1 MANLRNDRAQEKG
14 NVVDRLVRIVIL
26 TIVSFIVSI
35 AAVSFAVHHMRLQ
48 FEGEFKSIS
57 DKKISQVCD
66 VAKICIDGDDFT
78 SATVNSPLKYGSI
91 LSLMLADTT
100 SENLSA
106 EGYGLFAY
114 KDGQLSLLVSE
125 GVGDTSEF
133 AVANRD
139 ISTWLNGKYDPTTVT
154 GQNYES
160 IIVPITDSTGMCV
173 GVFEYKCTFDGL
185 YDLGNKLEGR
195 ILTAVIIAVVIG
207 VVIFILQEL
216 LIKLLHRRQGNSGAQ
231 VSESAKAR
239 DKRIISSAIG
249 YCFAIILV
257 VLLVMSRQLSSVYIT
272 TLESERADA
281 MQKCAVT
288 SAAALSYTQVSEN
301 MSYMLPIYS
310 YAENKPYMIS
320 VYTMAGDSFL
330 RLYSSTVEGT
340 SNEQFYLT
348 GVGDQYINCF
358 QLQETAFTSRTEA
371 GKSYVC
377 AIAPIISS
385 ENTVSGILEVMMPKA
400 DFQSTL
406 NGMSLS
412 WIFTI
417 FSIAISMGIAIFE
430 LNLIISTMS
439 QGISGNTPVLV
450 MYGENANRFLS
461 FFAAFGSIMLPICF
475 ADYFKDTLSDMPRYV
490 VHALI
495 AVALLLYIWG
505 FFGFSSI
512 RLELKSKLTSRV
524 ALIFVTGAG
533 YFLALV
539 AGIINIPYV
548 TAVIALPVGFCFG
561 MPLDF
566 LRDYR
571 INAGKLGYKDYS
583 DRIIHN
589 VQSTSYFLGVSVGT
603 VITGICYERY
613 GLLIVS
619 VISGAALILTAVG
632 MIYFMQNNTIVKE
645 APLTVGSWLRVL
657 SDSRAG
663 KFLNSSF
670 LMLGV
675 SLSFMLV
682 FIPNFLGNVGISLA
696 TASFYFLVCAFSACA
711 VCMFIKTHYEHIL
724 TSKIRVL
731 IQSASTVLGLLVFAL
746 LPSAKTLVLTSA
758 FLGISL
764 GIHDFYYIYALYLI
778 CSGRIRTNLRKCAE
792 YAFYLGFGLIVPI
805 AMTAFMVNNVRIV
818 MIIVTVLVALISF
831 VYPASAYSSQLDESD
846 PSLKPEPRRAR
857 RNNPP
862 MGNPYGRPVSA
873 PVNAPVP
880 GNNPA
885 YGAPSP
891 FGEPEPPVQPPMP
904 EPGPQPYAPVQPQ
917 QQPMPAPQQPPMPQ
931 QQYQQAPVPPMP
943 QQQYQ
948 QAPVPPMPQ
957 QQYQQPVQQVPPQQA
972 PMPQQQY
979 QQAPVPPQQQ
989 FQPQQYQQ
997 APVPP
1002 MPQQQYQQY
1011 PQAPVQHPYDQQAY
1025 QPQPGPDMYGQ
1036 SPYPQQPSDPMA
1048 FLNDNDPGNGGF

>member
-1 MANLRNDRAQEKG
+1 MANLKNDSAQEKG

-48 FEGEFKSIS
+48 FEGEFKGIS
-57 DKKISQVCD
+57 DKKVNQVCD
-66 VAKICIDGDDFT
+66 IARTCIDGDDFT
-78 SATVNSPLKYGSI
+78 SNTVNSPLKYGSL

-125 GVGDTSEF
+125 GVANTSEF

-139 ISTWLNGKYDPTTVT
+139 ISTWLNGTNQPSVVK
-154 GQNYES
+154 GSNYES
-160 IIVPITDSTGMCV
+160 VILPITNTTGMVV

-185 YDLGNKLEGR
+185 YELGNKMEGR
-195 ILTAVIIAVVIG
+195 ILTAVIIAVVFG
-207 VVIFILQEL
+207 VVVFILQEL
-216 LIKLLHRRQGNSGAQ
+216 FIKMVRRKQGNAGAQ
-231 VSESAKAR
+231 VTESSRAR

-257 VLLVMSRQLSSVYIT
+257 VLLVMSRQLSSVYVT
-272 TLESERADA
+272 ALKSERADA
-281 MQKCAVT
+281 MQKCAVS
-288 SAAALSYTQVSEN
+288 SAMALSYTQVSEN
-301 MSYMLPIYS
+301 MSYMLPVYS
-310 YAENKPYMIS
+310 YDKDKQYIIS

-330 RLYSSTVEGT
+330 RLYSSTASPT
-340 SNEQFYLT
+340 SNEQYYLT

-358 QLQETAFTSRTEA
+358 QLQETSFTSRTEA
-371 GKSYVC
+371 GKTYVC

-385 ENTVSGILEVMMPKA
+385 ENTVSGILEIMMPKA
-400 DFQSTL
+400 DFDDTR

-412 WIFTI
+412 WVFTI

-439 QGISGNTPVLV
+439 HGISGNTPVLV

-461 FFAAFGSIMLPICF
+461 FFAAFGSIMMPVSF
-475 ADYFKDTLSDMPRYV
+475 ADYFKDSLSDMPVYV
-490 VHALI
+490 VQALI
-495 AVALLLYIWG
+495 AGALLLFVFG

-512 RLELKSKLTSRV
+512 RAELKSKLTSRV
-524 ALIFVTGAG
+524 ALLTITGLG

-548 TAVIALPVGFCFG
+548 TAVLALPVGFCFG

-583 DRIIHN
+583 DKIIHN

-603 VITGICYERY
+603 VITGICYERF
-613 GLLIVS
+613 GLLIVA

-632 MIYFMQNNTIVKE
+632 MIYFMQNNTVVKE
-645 APLTVGSWLRVL
+645 APLTTGSWLRVI

-663 KFLNSSF
+663 RFLNSSF

-675 SLSFMLV
+675 SVAFMLV

-696 TASFYFLVCAFSACA
+696 TSSFFYLVCAFSACV
-711 VCMFIKTHYEHIL
+711 VCNFIKNHYEHIL

-731 IQSASTVLGLLVFAL
+731 IQAASTVLGLLVFAL
-746 LPSAKTLVLTSA
+746 LPSAKTLVITSA
-758 FLGISL
+758 LLGISL

-792 YAFYLGFGLIVPI
+792 YTFYFGIGIIIPI

-818 MIIVTVLVALISF
+818 MLIVTVLVALVAFI
-831 VYPASAYSSQLDESD
+831 YPASAYSSMVDDYD
-846 PSLKPEPRRAR
+846 PTLKPEPRRRPAK
-857 RNNPP
+857 NNPP
-862 MGNPYGRPVSA
+862 MPNPYAQA
-873 PVNAPVP
+873 PVQPA
-880 GNNPA
+880 PA
-885 YGAPSP
+885 YAPQSA
-891 FGEPEPPVQPPMP
+891 FGEPEPQYQAPAP
-904 EPGPQPYAPVQPQ
+904 EPQYQPQQDPYQQPYQQQYAPEQPQYQPQQYAPV
-917 QQPMPAPQQPPMPQ
+917 
-931 QQYQQAPVPPMP
+931 
-943 QQQYQ
+943 
-948 QAPVPPMPQ
+948 Q
-957 QQYQQPVQQVPPQQA
+957 QQYQQPQQYAPVQQPV
-972 PMPQQQY
+972 Y
-979 QQAPVPPQQQ
+979 Q
-989 FQPQQYQQ
+989 QPQQYAPAQQ
-997 APVPP
+997 PAYQQ
-1002 MPQQQYQQY
+1002 PQQY
-1011 PQAPVQHPYDQQAY
+1011 APVQQPVYQQPY
-1025 QPQPGPDMYGQ
+1025 QPQNVPDMYGQ
-1036 SPYPQQPSDPMA
+1036 NPYPQQPADPMA
-1048 FLNDNDPGNGGF
+1048 FLNDDDPGNGGV

>member
-1 MANLRNDRAQEKG
+1 MYNYILSFSDYSEENDFMANLKNDRAQEKG

-57 DKKISQVCD
+57 DKKINQVCD
-66 VAKICIDGDDFT
+66 IARTCIDGDDFT
-78 SATVNSPLKYGSI
+78 SNTVNSPLKYGSL

-106 EGYGLFAY
+106 EGYGLFAHNN
-114 KDGQLSLLVSE
+114 GQLSLLVSE
-125 GVGDTSEF
+125 GVANTSEF

-139 ISTWLNGKYDPTTVT
+139 ISTWLNGTNEPTVVK
-154 GQNYES
+154 GSNYES
-160 IIVPITDSTGMCV
+160 VILPITNSTGMVV

-185 YDLGNKLEGR
+185 YELGNKLEGR
-195 ILTAVIIAVVIG
+195 ILTAVIIAVVFG
-207 VVIFILQEL
+207 VVVFILQEL
-216 LIKLLHRRQGNSGAQ
+216 FIKMIRRKQGNAGAQ
-231 VSESAKAR
+231 VTESVKAR

-257 VLLVMSRQLSSVYIT
+257 VLLVMSRQLSSVYVT
-272 TLESERADA
+272 ALKSERADA
-281 MQKCAVT
+281 MQKCAVS
-288 SAAALSYTQVSEN
+288 SAMALSYTTVSEN
-301 MSYMLPIYS
+301 MSYMLPVYS
-310 YAENKPYMIS
+310 YDKDKQYMIS

-330 RLYSSTVEGT
+330 RLYSSTASPT
-340 SNEQFYLT
+340 SNEQYYLT

-358 QLQETAFTSRTEA
+358 QLQETAFTTRNEA
-371 GKSYVC
+371 GKAYVC

-385 ENTVSGILEVMMPKA
+385 ENTVSGILEIMMPKT
-400 DFQSTL
+400 DFDNTV

-412 WIFTI
+412 WVFTI

-439 QGISGNTPVLV
+439 HGISGNTPVLV

-461 FFAAFGSIMLPICF
+461 FFAAFGSIMMPVSF
-475 ADYFKDTLSDMPRYV
+475 ADYFKDSLSDMPVYV
-490 VHALI
+490 VQALI
-495 AVALLLYIWG
+495 AGALLLFIFG

-512 RLELKSKLTSRV
+512 RLELKSKLTTRV
-524 ALIFVTGAG
+524 ALLTITGLG

-548 TAVIALPVGFCFG
+548 TAVLALPVGFCFG

-603 VITGICYERY
+603 VITGICYERF
-613 GLLIVS
+613 GLLIVA

-632 MIYFMQNNTIVKE
+632 MIYFMQNNTVVKE
-645 APLTVGSWLRVL
+645 APLTMGSWLRVI

-663 KFLNSSF
+663 RFLNSSF

-675 SLSFMLV
+675 SLAFMLV

-696 TASFYFLVCAFSACA
+696 TSSFFYLVCAFSACA
-711 VCMFIKTHYEHIL
+711 VCTFIKTHYEHIL

-731 IQSASTVLGLLVFAL
+731 IQAASTVLGLLVFAL
-746 LPSAKTLVLTSA
+746 LPSAKTLVITSVL
-758 FLGISL
+758 LGISL

-792 YAFYLGFGLIVPI
+792 YTFYFGIGIIIPI

-818 MIIVTVLVALISF
+818 MLIVTVLVALIAF
-831 VYPASAYSSQLDESD
+831 IYPASAYSSMVDDYD
-846 PSLKPEPRRAR
+846 PSLKPEPRRR
-857 RNNPP
+857 PERNNPP
-862 MGNPYGRPVSA
+862 AANPYAQA
-873 PVNAPVP
+873 PVQPAPSYAPQSAFGEADQQYQAPVP
-880 GNNPA
+880 A
-885 YGAPSP
+885 
-891 FGEPEPPVQPPMP
+891 
-904 EPGPQPYAPVQPQ
+904 PQPQYVPSQQPYQQQYVPEQPQYQPQQAPYGQQYYQQPAQPQQYGQQPYQPQAPVQPQ
-917 QQPMPAPQQPPMPQ
+917 QYAPE
-931 QQYQQAPVPPMP
+931 
-943 QQQYQ
+943 
-948 QAPVPPMPQ
+948 
-957 QQYQQPVQQVPPQQA
+957 
-972 PMPQQQY
+972 
-979 QQAPVPPQQQ
+979 
-989 FQPQQYQQ
+989 
-997 APVPP
+997 
-1002 MPQQQYQQY
+1002 
-1011 PQAPVQHPYDQQAY
+1011 
-1025 QPQPGPDMYGQ
+1025 MYGQ
-1036 SPYPQQPSDPMA
+1036 NPYPEQPADPMA
-1048 FLNDNDPGNGGF
+1048 FLNDDDPGNGGV

>member
-1 MANLRNDRAQEKG
+1 MYNNILSFSDYSEENDFMANLKNDRAQEKG

-57 DKKISQVCD
+57 DKKVNQVCD
-66 VAKICIDGDDFT
+66 IARTCIDGDDFT
-78 SATVNSPLKYGSI
+78 SNTVNSPLKYGSL

-106 EGYGLFAY
+106 EGYGLFAHNN
-114 KDGQLSLLVSE
+114 GQLSLLVSE
-125 GVGDTSEF
+125 GVANTSEF

-139 ISTWLNGKYDPTTVT
+139 ISTWLNGTNEPTVVK
-154 GQNYES
+154 GSNYES
-160 IIVPITDSTGMCV
+160 VILPITNSTGMVV

-185 YDLGNKLEGR
+185 YELGNKLEGR
-195 ILTAVIIAVVIG
+195 ILTAVIIAVVFG
-207 VVIFILQEL
+207 VVVFILQEL
-216 LIKLLHRRQGNSGAQ
+216 FIKMIRRKQGNAGAQ
-231 VSESAKAR
+231 VTESAKAR

-257 VLLVMSRQLSSVYIT
+257 VLLVMSRQLSSVYVT
-272 TLESERADA
+272 ALKSERADA
-281 MQKCAVT
+281 MQKCAVS
-288 SAAALSYTQVSEN
+288 SAMALSYTTVSEN
-301 MSYMLPIYS
+301 MSYMLPVYS
-310 YAENKPYMIS
+310 YDKDKQYMIS

-330 RLYSSTVEGT
+330 RLYSSTASPT
-340 SNEQFYLT
+340 SNEQYYLT

-358 QLQETAFTSRTEA
+358 QLQETAFTTRNEA

-385 ENTVSGILEVMMPKA
+385 ENTVSGILEIMMPKT
-400 DFQSTL
+400 DFDNTV

-439 QGISGNTPVLV
+439 HGISGNTPVLV

-461 FFAAFGSIMLPICF
+461 FFAAFGSIMMPVSF
-475 ADYFKDTLSDMPRYV
+475 ADYFKDSLSDMPVYV
-490 VHALI
+490 VQALI
-495 AVALLLYIWG
+495 AGALLLFIFG

-512 RLELKSKLTSRV
+512 RLELKSKLTTKV
-524 ALIFVTGAG
+524 ALLTITGLG

-548 TAVIALPVGFCFG
+548 TAVLALPVGFCFG

-603 VITGICYERY
+603 VITGICYERF
-613 GLLIVS
+613 GLLIVA

-632 MIYFMQNNTIVKE
+632 MIYFMQNNTVVKE
-645 APLTVGSWLRVL
+645 APLTMGSWLRVI

-663 KFLNSSF
+663 RFLNSSF

-675 SLSFMLV
+675 SLAFMLV

-696 TASFYFLVCAFSACA
+696 TSSFFYLVCAFSACA
-711 VCMFIKTHYEHIL
+711 VCTFVKTHYEHIL

-731 IQSASTVLGLLVFAL
+731 IQAASTVLGLLVFAL
-746 LPSAKTLVLTSA
+746 LPSAKTLVITSVL
-758 FLGISL
+758 LGISL

-792 YAFYLGFGLIVPI
+792 YTFYFGIGIIIPI

-818 MIIVTVLVALISF
+818 MLIVTVLVALVAFI
-831 VYPASAYSSQLDESD
+831 YPASAYSSSVDDYD
-846 PSLKPEPRRAR
+846 PSLKPEPRRR
-857 RNNPP
+857 PERNDPS
-862 MGNPYGRPVSA
+862 MSNPYAQA
-873 PVNAPVP
+873 PVQ
-880 GNNPA
+880 
-885 YGAPSP
+885 YAPSYAP
-891 FGEPEPPVQPPMP
+891 QSAFGEAEQQYQAPAPA
-904 EPGPQPYAPVQPQ
+904 PQPQYVPSQQPYQQQYVPEQPQYQPEQYAPVQPQ
-917 QQPMPAPQQPPMPQ
+917 YQPQQEPYG
-931 QQYQQAPVPPMP
+931 QQY
-943 QQQYQ
+943 
-948 QAPVPPMPQ
+948 
-957 QQYQQPVQQVPPQQA
+957 YQQPAEPQPYAQ
-972 PMPQQQY
+972 PY
-979 QQAPVPPQQQ
+979 Q
-989 FQPQQYQQ
+989 
-997 APVPP
+997 
-1002 MPQQQYQQY
+1002 
-1011 PQAPVQHPYDQQAY
+1011 PQAPVQP
-1025 QPQPGPDMYGQ
+1025 PQYAPDMYGQ
-1036 SPYPQQPSDPMA
+1036 NPYPQQPADPMA
-1048 FLNDNDPGNGGF
+1048 FLNDDDPGNGGV

>member
-14 NVVDRLVRIVIL
+14 SVVDRLVRIVIL

-48 FEGEFKSIS
+48 FEGEFKGIS
-57 DKKISQVCD
+57 DKKVHQVCD
-66 VAKICIDGDDFT
+66 IAEICIDGDDFT
-78 SATVNSPLKYGSI
+78 SATVNSPLKYGSL
-91 LSLMLADTT
+91 LSLMMADTT

-114 KDGQLSLLVSE
+114 NNAQLSLLVSE

-139 ISTWLNGKYDPTTVT
+139 ISTWLGSDEPTVVK
-154 GQNYES
+154 GQNFES
-160 IIVPITDSTGMCV
+160 IILPIKDSTGMCV

-185 YDLGNKLEGR
+185 YELGNKLEGR
-195 ILTAVIIAVVIG
+195 ILTAVIIAVVVG

-216 LIKLLHRRQGNSGAQ
+216 IIKILRRRQGNAGAQ
-231 VSESAKAR
+231 VAESAKAR
-239 DKRIISSAIG
+239 DKRLISSTIG

-281 MQKCAVT
+281 MMKCAVSS
-288 SAAALSYTQVSEN
+288 SAALTYTRVSEN

-310 YAENKPYMIS
+310 YAENKPYTVS

-330 RLYSSTVEGT
+330 RLYSSAADVNST
-340 SNEQFYLT
+340 EQYYLT

-358 QLQETAFTSRTEA
+358 QLQETAFTQRTEA

-377 AIAPIISS
+377 AISPIISS
-385 ENTVSGILEVMMPKA
+385 ENTVSGILEIMMPK
-400 DFQSTL
+400 DEFQGTL

-417 FSIAISMGIAIFE
+417 VSIAISMGIAIFE

-439 QGISGNTPVLV
+439 HGISGNTPVLV

-461 FFAAFGSIMLPICF
+461 FFAAFGSVMLPISF
-475 ADYFKDTLSDMPRYV
+475 ADYFKDSLTDMPVYV

-495 AVALLLYIWG
+495 AVSLLLFIWG

-512 RLELKSKLTSRV
+512 RYELKSKLTSRV

-548 TAVIALPVGFCFG
+548 TAAIALPVGFCFG
-561 MPLDF
+561 MPIDF

-603 VITGICYERY
+603 VITGICYERF
-613 GLLIVS
+613 GLLIVA

-632 MIYFMQNNTIVKE
+632 MIYFMQNNSVVRE
-645 APLTVGSWLRVL
+645 APLTVGSWLHVL
-657 SDSRAG
+657 SDSMAG
-663 KFLNSSF
+663 RFLNSSF

-675 SLSFMLV
+675 SLSFMLI

-696 TASFYFLVCAFSACA
+696 TSSFFYLVCAFSACV
-711 VCMFIKTHYEHIL
+711 VCGFVKNHYEHIL
-724 TSKIRVL
+724 TSKVRVL
-731 IQSASTVLGLLVFAL
+731 IQSASTVLGLLVFAM
-746 LPSAKTLVLTSA
+746 LPSAKTLVVTSVL
-758 FLGISL
+758 LGISL

-792 YAFYLGFGLIVPI
+792 YAFYLGIGLMVPI
-805 AMTAFMVNNVRIV
+805 SMTAFMVDNVRIV

-831 VYPASAYSSQLDESD
+831 IYPASAYSSTVDESD
-846 PSLKPEPRRAR
+846 PSLKPEPRRR
-857 RNNPP
+857 PERNNAP
-862 MGNPYGRPVSA
+862 MGNPYGQPMPQPQPA
-873 PVNAPVP
+873 PVY
-880 GNNPA
+880 NNPA
-885 YGAPSP
+885 P
-891 FGEPEPPVQPPMP
+891 FGEA
-904 EPGPQPYAPVQPQ
+904 PQPDMQYRQMPQTQQYAPEQPQ
-917 QQPMPAPQQPPMPQ
+917 YQQP
-931 QQYQQAPVPPMP
+931 YQQAPQQMPYDQQYYQQNTAP
-943 QQQYQ
+943 QQYVPEQPQYQQPYQ
-948 QAPVPPMPQ
+948 QAPQ
-957 QQYQQPVQQVPPQQA
+957 Q
-972 PMPQQQY
+972 M
-979 QQAPVPPQQQ
+979 
-989 FQPQQYQQ
+989 
-997 APVPP
+997 
-1002 MPQQQYQQY
+1002 
-1011 PQAPVQHPYDQQAY
+1011 PYDQQTY
-1025 QPQPGPDMYGQ
+1025 QSQNGQDMYGQ
-1036 SPYPQQPSDPMA
+1036 SPYPQQPADPMA
-1048 FLNDNDPGNGGF
+1048 FLNDNDPGNGGV

>member
-1 MANLRNDRAQEKG
+1 MANLRNDHVQEKG

-26 TIVSFIVSI
+26 TIVSFMVSI

-57 DKKISQVCD
+57 DKKVKQVCEI
-66 VAKICIDGDDFT
+66 AKICIDGDDFS
-78 SATVNSPLKYGSI
+78 SATVNSPLKYGSL
-91 LSLMLADTT
+91 LSLMMADTS

-114 KDGQLSLLVSE
+114 SDGQLSLLVSE

-139 ISTWLNGKYDPTTVT
+139 ISTWLDGKYEPTTVV

-160 IIVPITDSTGMCV
+160 IIVPITDSTGMCK

-185 YDLGNKLEGR
+185 YELGDKLEGR
-195 ILTAVIIAVVIG
+195 IMTAVIIAVVVG
-207 VVIFILQEL
+207 VVIFILQEM
-216 LIKLLHRRQGNSGAQ
+216 LIKFLRHRQGNSGAQ
-231 VSESAKAR
+231 VAESARAR
-239 DKRIISSAIG
+239 EKRIISSAIG

-257 VLLVMSRQLSSVYIT
+257 VLFVMSKQLSSVYIT

-281 MQKCAVT
+281 MEKCAVS
-288 SAAALSYTQVSEN
+288 SATALSYTQVSEN

-310 YAENKPYMIS
+310 YAEDKPYTVS

-330 RLYSSTVEGT
+330 RLYSSATTPT
-340 SNEQFYLT
+340 SNEQYYLT

-358 QLQETAFTSRTEA
+358 QLQEVAFTSRTEA

-385 ENTVSGILEVMMPKA
+385 ENTVSGILEIMMPKA
-400 DFQSTL
+400 DFTDTV

-412 WIFTI
+412 WMFTI
-417 FSIAISMGIAIFE
+417 ISIAISMGIAIFE

-439 QGISGNTPVLV
+439 HGISGNAPVLV

-461 FFAAFGSIMLPICF
+461 FFAAFGSIMIPICF
-475 ADYFKDTLSDMPRYV
+475 ADYFKDSLKDMPSIA
-490 VHALI
+490 VHAII
-495 AVALLLYIWG
+495 AGTLLLFILG
-505 FFGFSSI
+505 FFGFSSV
-512 RLELKSKLTSRV
+512 RHELKSKLTSRV

-603 VITGICYERY
+603 VITGICYERF
-613 GLLIVS
+613 GLLIVA
-619 VISGAALILTAVG
+619 VISGATLILTSVG
-632 MIYFMQNNTIVKE
+632 MIYFMQNNTVVKE

-675 SLSFMLV
+675 SLAFMLV

-696 TASFYFLVCAFSACA
+696 TSSFFYLVCAFSAGA
-711 VCMFIKTHYEHIL
+711 VCNFIKTHYEHIL

-731 IQSASTVLGLLVFAL
+731 IQSASTVLGLLIFAL
-746 LPSAKTLVLTSA
+746 LPSAKTLVITSA
-758 FLGISL
+758 LLGISL

-778 CSGRIRTNLRKCAE
+778 CSGRIRINLRKCAE
-792 YAFYLGFGLIVPI
+792 YAFYLGIGLVIPVT
-805 AMTAFMVNNVRIV
+805 MTAFMVNNVRIV
-818 MIIVTVLVALISF
+818 MLIVTLLVALVSF
-831 VYPASAYSSQLDESD
+831 VYPASAYSSAIGERD
-846 PSLKPEPRRAR
+846 PSLKPEPRRR
-857 RNNPP
+857 PERNNPQQY
-862 MGNPYGRPVSA
+862 NPYANPNMNQA
-873 PVNAPVP
+873 PAPGYDP
-880 GNNPA
+880 RT
-885 YGAPSP
+885 P
-891 FGEPEPPVQPPMP
+891 FGEP
-904 EPGPQPYAPVQPQ
+904 
-917 QQPMPAPQQPPMPQ
+917 
-931 QQYQQAPVPPMP
+931 
-943 QQQYQ
+943 
-948 QAPVPPMPQ
+948 
-957 QQYQQPVQQVPPQQA
+957 QQPVQQATEPVSQYQYQPEPQQA

-979 QQAPVPPQQQ
+979 A
-989 FQPQQYQQ
+989 QPQQ
-997 APVPP
+997 AP
-1002 MPQQQYQQY
+1002 MPQQQYTQPQQAPMPQQYGMPQQAPLPQQSYVQEGPVQAPQQYAPVQGQQQDPYGQQYY
-1011 PQAPVQHPYDQQAY
+1011 PQAPVQPQQYGQQAY
-1025 QPQPGPDMYGQ
+1025 QPQNAPDIYGQ
-1036 SPYPQQPSDPMA
+1036 NPYPQQPSDPMA
-1048 FLNDNDPGNGGF
+1048 FLNDDNPDNGGI

>member
-14 NVVDRLVRIVIL
+14 SVVDRLVRIVIL

-48 FEGEFKSIS
+48 FEGEFKGIS
-57 DKKISQVCD
+57 DKKVHQVCD
-66 VAKICIDGDDFT
+66 IAEICIDGDDFT
-78 SATVNSPLKYGSI
+78 SATVNSPLKYGSL
-91 LSLMLADTT
+91 LSLMMADTT

-114 KDGQLSLLVSE
+114 NNAQLSLLVSE

-139 ISTWLNGKYDPTTVT
+139 ISTWLGSDEPTVVK
-154 GQNYES
+154 GQNFES
-160 IIVPITDSTGMCV
+160 IILPIKDSTGMCV

-185 YDLGNKLEGR
+185 YELGNKLEGR

-216 LIKLLHRRQGNSGAQ
+216 IIKILRRRQGNAGAQ
-231 VSESAKAR
+231 VAESAKAR
-239 DKRIISSAIG
+239 DKRLISSTIG

-281 MQKCAVT
+281 MMKCAVSS
-288 SAAALSYTQVSEN
+288 SAALTYTRVSEN

-310 YAENKPYMIS
+310 YAENKPYTVS

-330 RLYSSTVEGT
+330 RLYSSAADVNST
-340 SNEQFYLT
+340 EQYYLT

-358 QLQETAFTSRTEA
+358 QLQETAFTQRTEA
-371 GKSYVC
+371 GKAYVC
-377 AIAPIISS
+377 AISPIISS
-385 ENTVSGILEVMMPKA
+385 ENTVSGILEIMMPK
-400 DFQSTL
+400 DEFQGTL

-417 FSIAISMGIAIFE
+417 VSIAISMGIAIFE

-439 QGISGNTPVLV
+439 HGISGNTPVLV

-461 FFAAFGSIMLPICF
+461 FFAAFGSVMLPISF
-475 ADYFKDTLSDMPRYV
+475 ADYFKDSLTDMPVYV

-495 AVALLLYIWG
+495 AVSLLLFIWG

-512 RLELKSKLTSRV
+512 RYELKSKLTSRV

-548 TAVIALPVGFCFG
+548 TAAIALPVGFCFG
-561 MPLDF
+561 MPIDF

-603 VITGICYERY
+603 VITGICYERF
-613 GLLIVS
+613 GLLIVA

-632 MIYFMQNNTIVKE
+632 MIYFMQNNSVVRE
-645 APLTVGSWLRVL
+645 APLTVGSWLHVL
-657 SDSRAG
+657 SDSMAG
-663 KFLNSSF
+663 RFLNSSF

-675 SLSFMLV
+675 SLSFMLI

-696 TASFYFLVCAFSACA
+696 TSSFFYLVCAFSACV
-711 VCMFIKTHYEHIL
+711 VCGFVKNHYEHIL
-724 TSKIRVL
+724 TSKVRVL
-731 IQSASTVLGLLVFAL
+731 IQSASTVLGLLVFAMM
-746 LPSAKTLVLTSA
+746 PSAKTLVVTSV
-758 FLGISL
+758 LIGISL

-792 YAFYLGFGLIVPI
+792 YAFYLGIGLMVPI
-805 AMTAFMVNNVRIV
+805 SMTAFMVDNVRIV

-831 VYPASAYSSQLDESD
+831 VYPASAYSSTVDESD
-846 PSLKPEPRRAR
+846 PSLKPEPRRR
-857 RNNPP
+857 PERNNAP
-862 MGNPYGRPVSA
+862 MGNPYGQPMPQPQPQPA
-873 PVNAPVP
+873 PVY
-880 GNNPA
+880 NNPA
-885 YGAPSP
+885 P
-891 FGEPEPPVQPPMP
+891 FGEA
-904 EPGPQPYAPVQPQ
+904 PQPDMQYQQMPQAQQYAPEQPQ
-917 QQPMPAPQQPPMPQ
+917 YQQP
-931 QQYQQAPVPPMP
+931 YQQAPQQMPYDQQYYQQNAAP
-943 QQQYQ
+943 QQYAPEQPQYQQPYQ
-948 QAPVPPMPQ
+948 QAPRQMPYDQQYYQQNTAPQ
-957 QQYQQPVQQVPPQQA
+957 QYVPEQPQYQQP
-972 PMPQQQY
+972 Y
-979 QQAPVPPQQQ
+979 QQAPQQ
-989 FQPQQYQQ
+989 
-997 APVPP
+997 
-1002 MPQQQYQQY
+1002 M
-1011 PQAPVQHPYDQQAY
+1011 PYDQQTY
-1025 QPQPGPDMYGQ
+1025 QSQNGQDMYGQ
-1036 SPYPQQPSDPMA
+1036 SPYPQQPADPMA
-1048 FLNDNDPGNGGF
+1048 FLNDNDPGNGGV

>member
-1 MANLRNDRAQEKG
+1 MANLKNDRNQEKG

-48 FEGEFKSIS
+48 FEGEFKGIS
-57 DKKISQVCD
+57 DRKVRQVCD
-66 VAKICIDGDDFT
+66 VVKICIDGDDFT
-78 SATVNSPLKYGSI
+78 SNTVNSPLKYGSL

-100 SENLSA
+100 NENLSA
-106 EGYGLFAY
+106 EGYGLFAHSN
-114 KDGQLSLLVSE
+114 GSLSLLVSE
-125 GVGDTSEF
+125 GVANTSEF

-139 ISTWLNGKYDPTTVT
+139 ISTWLNGTNEPTIVK

-160 IIVPITDSTGMCV
+160 VILPITNSTGMCV

-185 YDLGNKLEGR
+185 YDLGNQLEGR
-195 ILTAVIIAVVIG
+195 ILTAVIIAVVFG
-207 VVIFILQEL
+207 VVTFILQEI
-216 LIKLLHRRQGNSGAQ
+216 LIKLLRRKQGNSGAQ
-231 VSESAKAR
+231 VSESVRAR
-239 DKRIISSAIG
+239 DKRIISTAIG

-257 VLLVMSRQLSSVYIT
+257 VLFVMSRQLSSVYVT
-272 TLESERADA
+272 ALESERADA
-281 MQKCAVT
+281 MQKCALT

-310 YAENKPYMIS
+310 YAEDKPYMVS

-330 RLYSSTVEGT
+330 RLYSSTAPST
-340 SNEQFYLT
+340 SNEQYYLT
-348 GVGDQYINCF
+348 GVGDQYISCF

-371 GKSYVC
+371 GTQYVC

-385 ENTVSGILEVMMPKA
+385 ENTVSGILEITMPRS
-400 DFQSTL
+400 DFAGTV

-417 FSIAISMGIAIFE
+417 ISIAISMGIAIFE

-461 FFAAFGSIMLPICF
+461 FFAAFGSVMLPVSF
-475 ADYFKDTLSDMPRYV
+475 ADYFKDSLSDLPMIAV
-490 VHALI
+490 QGLI
-495 AVALLLYIWG
+495 AGALLLFIVG

-512 RLELKSKLTSRV
+512 RRELKSKLTSRV
-524 ALIFVTGAG
+524 ALIFVTGFG

-603 VITGICYERY
+603 VITGICYERF
-613 GLLIVS
+613 GLLIVA

-632 MIYFMQNNTIVKE
+632 MIYFMQNNSIVKE
-645 APLTVGSWLRVL
+645 APLTVGSWLHVL
-657 SDSRAG
+657 SDSMAG

-682 FIPNFLGNVGISLA
+682 FVPNFLGNVGISLA
-696 TASFYFLVCAFSACA
+696 TSSFYFLVCAFSACA
-711 VCMFIKTHYEHIL
+711 VCSFVKTRYEHIL

-731 IQSASTVLGLLVFAL
+731 IQAASTVLGFLVFAL
-746 LPSAKTLVLTSA
+746 LPSAKTLVVTSA
-758 FLGISL
+758 LLGISL

-792 YAFYLGFGLIVPI
+792 FAFYLGIGVVVPI
-805 AMTAFMVNNVRIV
+805 SMTAFMVDNVRIV
-818 MIIVTVLVALISF
+818 MLIMTVLVALISF
-831 VYPASAYSSQLDESD
+831 IYPASAYSSTIDESD
-846 PSLKPEPRRAR
+846 PSLKPEPRIRQP

-862 MGNPYGRPVSA
+862 ASPYGQPAPAPA
-873 PVNAPVP
+873 PVQGTGYNTQA
-880 GNNPA
+880 
-885 YGAPSP
+885 P
-891 FGEPEPPVQPPMP
+891 FGGAAQPVQQPVQQPQYQPAPQAPGLPQQYAQPEPQYQQPPVQAPA
-904 EPGPQPYAPVQPQ
+904 PQPYEQPQ
-917 QQPMPAPQQPPMPQ
+917 YQPAPQAPYQPEPQ
-931 QQYQQAPVPPMP
+931 APYDNQYYQQPYQQAPVQQQPYQQPPVP
-943 QQQYQ
+943 QQYAQPQPQYQ
-948 QAPVPPMPQ
+948 QSV
-957 QQYQQPVQQVPPQQA
+957 
-972 PMPQQQY
+972 
-979 QQAPVPPQQQ
+979 
-989 FQPQQYQQ
+989 
-997 APVPP
+997 
-1002 MPQQQYQQY
+1002 
-1011 PQAPVQHPYDQQAY
+1011 
-1025 QPQPGPDMYGQ
+1025 PGPDMYGQ
-1036 SPYPQQPSDPMA
+1036 EPYPYPQQPADPMA
-1048 FLNDNDPGNGGF
+1048 FLNDNDPENGGV

>member
-1 MANLRNDRAQEKG
+1 MANLRNDRAQERG
-14 NVVDRLVRIVIL
+14 SVVDRLVRIVIL

-48 FEGEFKSIS
+48 FEGEFKGIS
-57 DKKISQVCD
+57 DKKIHQVCD
-66 VAKICIDGDDFT
+66 IAKICIDGDDFT
-78 SATVNSPLKYGSI
+78 SATVNSPLKYGSL
-91 LSLMLADTT
+91 LSLMMADTT

-114 KDGQLSLLVSE
+114 SNAQLSLLVSE

-139 ISTWLNGKYDPTTVT
+139 ISTWLGSDDPTVVK
-154 GQNYES
+154 GQNFES
-160 IIVPITDSTGMCV
+160 IIMPIKDSTGMCV

-185 YDLGNKLEGR
+185 YELGNKLEGR
-195 ILTAVIIAVVIG
+195 ILTAVIIAVVVG
-207 VVIFILQEL
+207 VIIFIFQEL
-216 LIKLLHRRQGNSGAQ
+216 LIKIFRRRQGNAGAQ
-231 VSESAKAR
+231 VSESSRAR
-239 DKRIISSAIG
+239 DKRLISSTIG

-281 MQKCAVT
+281 MQKCAV
-288 SAAALSYTQVSEN
+288 SSSAALSYTRVSEN
-301 MSYMLPIYS
+301 MSYFLPIYS
-310 YAENKPYMIS
+310 YADNKPYTVS

-330 RLYSSTVEGT
+330 RLYSSAAEGT
-340 SNEQFYLT
+340 SNEQYYLT

-358 QLQETAFTSRTEA
+358 QLQETAFTQRTEA
-371 GKSYVC
+371 GKQYVC
-377 AIAPIISS
+377 AISPIISS
-385 ENTVSGILEVMMPKA
+385 ENTVSGILEIMMPKA
-400 DFQSTL
+400 EFQSSL

-439 QGISGNTPVLV
+439 YGISGNTPVLV

-461 FFAAFGSIMLPICF
+461 FFAAFGSVMLPISF

-495 AVALLLYIWG
+495 AVSLLLFVWG

-512 RLELKSKLTSRV
+512 RYELKSKLTSRV

-533 YFLALV
+533 YFLSLV
-539 AGIINIPYV
+539 AGIVNIPYV

-603 VITGICYERY
+603 VITGICYERF
-613 GLLIVS
+613 GLLIVA

-632 MIYFMQNNTIVKE
+632 MIYFMQNNSVVRE
-645 APLTVGSWLRVL
+645 APLTVGSWLHVL

-663 KFLNSSF
+663 RFLNSSF

-675 SLSFMLV
+675 ALSFMLI

-696 TASFYFLVCAFSACA
+696 TSSFFYLVCAFSACV
-711 VCMFIKTHYEHIL
+711 VCGFVKNHYEHIL
-724 TSKIRVL
+724 TSKVRVL
-731 IQSASTVLGLLVFAL
+731 IQGASTVLGLLVFAL
-746 LPSAKTLVLTSA
+746 LPSAKTLVVTSA
-758 FLGISL
+758 LLGISL

-778 CSGRIRTNLRKCAE
+778 CNGRIRTNLRKCAE
-792 YAFYLGFGLIVPI
+792 YAFYLGVGVMVPI
-805 AMTAFMVNNVRIV
+805 GMTAFMVDNVRIV
-818 MIIVTVLVALISF
+818 MIIMTILVALISF
-831 VYPASAYSSQLDESD
+831 VYPASAYSSMVDESD
-846 PSLKPEPRRAR
+846 PALKPEPRRR
-857 RNNPP
+857 PERNNVP
-862 MGNPYGRPVSA
+862 MGNPYAQPVMQPQPQPQPQPA
-873 PVNAPVP
+873 MAY
-880 GNNPA
+880 NNPA
-885 YGAPSP
+885 P
-891 FGEPEPPVQPPMP
+891 FGEAPQNEPVQQYEQMP
-904 EPGPQPYAPVQPQ
+904 QGQPVQQYAPEQPGYQQQYQQPYQPQPQYQ
-917 QQPMPAPQQPPMPQ
+917 PAPQQYAPEQ
-931 QQYQQAPVPPMP
+931 QQYQQAPQQMPYDQQYYQQGNAAP
-943 QQQYQ
+943 QQY
-948 QAPVPPMPQ
+948 VPEQPGYQ
-957 QQYQQPVQQVPPQQA
+957 QQYQQP
-972 PMPQQQY
+972 
-979 QQAPVPPQQQ
+979 
-989 FQPQQYQQ
+989 
-997 APVPP
+997 
-1002 MPQQQYQQY
+1002 
-1011 PQAPVQHPYDQQAY
+1011 Y
-1025 QPQPGPDMYGQ
+1025 QPQPQYQPAPQQYGQQPYQPQQGQDMYGQ
-1036 SPYPQQPSDPMA
+1036 SPYPQKPADPMA
-1048 FLNDNDPGNGGF
+1048 FLNDDDPGNGGV

>member
-1 MANLRNDRAQEKG
+1 MANLKNDSAQEKG

-57 DKKISQVCD
+57 DKKVNQVCD
-66 VAKICIDGDDFT
+66 IARTCIDGDDF
-78 SATVNSPLKYGSI
+78 SSNTVNSPLKYGSL

-100 SENLSA
+100 VENLSA

-125 GVGDTSEF
+125 GVANTSEF

-139 ISTWLNGKYDPTTVT
+139 ISTWLNGTNAPSVVK
-154 GQNYES
+154 GSNYES
-160 IIVPITDSTGMCV
+160 IILPITNGTGMVV

-185 YDLGNKLEGR
+185 YELGNKLEGR
-195 ILTAVIIAVVIG
+195 ILTAVIIAVIFG
-207 VVIFILQEL
+207 VVVFILQEL
-216 LIKLLHRRQGNSGAQ
+216 FIKMIRSKQGNAGAQ
-231 VSESAKAR
+231 VAESARAR

-257 VLLVMSRQLSSVYIT
+257 VLLVMSRQLSSVYVT
-272 TLESERADA
+272 ALKSERADA
-281 MQKCAVT
+281 MQKCAVS
-288 SAAALSYTQVSEN
+288 SAMALSYTQVSEN
-301 MSYMLPIYS
+301 MNYMLPVYS
-310 YAENKPYMIS
+310 YDKDKQYMIS

-330 RLYSSTVEGT
+330 RLYSSTASPT
-340 SNEQFYLT
+340 SNEQYYLT

-358 QLQETAFTSRTEA
+358 QLQETAFTSRNEG
-371 GKSYVC
+371 GKTYVC

-385 ENTVSGILEVMMPKA
+385 ENTVSGILEIMMPKA
-400 DFQSTL
+400 DFDNTV

-412 WIFTI
+412 WVFTI

-439 QGISGNTPVLV
+439 HGISGNTPVLV

-461 FFAAFGSIMLPICF
+461 FFAAFGSIMMPISF
-475 ADYFKDTLSDMPRYV
+475 ADYFKDSLSNMPVYV
-490 VHALI
+490 IQALI
-495 AVALLLYIWG
+495 AGALLLFLFG

-512 RLELKSKLTSRV
+512 RAELKSKLTSRV
-524 ALIFVTGAG
+524 ALLTITGLG

-548 TAVIALPVGFCFG
+548 TAVLALPVGFCFG

-583 DRIIHN
+583 DKIIHN

-603 VITGICYERY
+603 VITGICYERF
-613 GLLIVS
+613 GLLIVA

-632 MIYFMQNNTIVKE
+632 MIYFMQNNNVVKE
-645 APLTVGSWLRVL
+645 APLTTGSWLRVI

-663 KFLNSSF
+663 RFLNSSF

-675 SLSFMLV
+675 SVAFMLV

-696 TASFYFLVCAFSACA
+696 TSSFFYLVCAFSACA
-711 VCMFIKTHYEHIL
+711 VCTFIKTHYEHIL

-731 IQSASTVLGLLVFAL
+731 IQAASTVLGLLVFAL
-746 LPSAKTLVLTSA
+746 LPSAKTLVVTSA
-758 FLGISL
+758 LLGISL

-792 YAFYLGFGLIVPI
+792 YTFYFGIGIIIPI

-818 MIIVTVLVALISF
+818 MLIVTVLVALIAF
-831 VYPASAYSSQLDESD
+831 IYPASAYSSMVDDYD
-846 PSLKPEPRRAR
+846 PSLKPEPRRR
-857 RNNPP
+857 PGRNNPP
-862 MGNPYGRPVSA
+862 MANPYA
-873 PVNAPVP
+873 QA
-880 GNNPA
+880 
-885 YGAPSP
+885 
-891 FGEPEPPVQPPMP
+891 PVQPEPAYAPQSAFGDAVQPYQAPVQDQQYEPQQEQYQQPYQQPYAP
-904 EPGPQPYAPVQPQ
+904 EQPQYQPQQYAPVQPQ
-917 QQPMPAPQQPPMPQ
+917 YQSQLQQEPYQQEPQVPYG
-931 QQYQQAPVPPMP
+931 QQY
-943 QQQYQ
+943 
-948 QAPVPPMPQ
+948 
-957 QQYQQPVQQVPPQQA
+957 YQQPVQ
-972 PMPQQQY
+972 
-979 QQAPVPPQQQ
+979 
-989 FQPQQYQQ
+989 PQQYGQQ
-997 APVPP
+997 
-1002 MPQQQYQQY
+1002 M
-1011 PQAPVQHPYDQQAY
+1011 Y
-1025 QPQPGPDMYGQ
+1025 QPQGGSDMYGQ
-1036 SPYPQQPSDPMA
+1036 TPYPQQPADPMA
-1048 FLNDNDPGNGGF
+1048 FLNDDDPGNGGV

>member
-1 MANLRNDRAQEKG
+1 MANLRNDRAQERG
-14 NVVDRLVRIVIL
+14 SVVDRLVRIVIL

-48 FEGEFKSIS
+48 FEGEFKGIS
-57 DKKISQVCD
+57 DKKVHQVCD
-66 VAKICIDGDDFT
+66 IAKICIDGDDFT
-78 SATVNSPLKYGSI
+78 SATVNSPLKYGTL
-91 LSLMLADTT
+91 LSLMMADTT

-139 ISTWLNGKYDPTTVT
+139 ISTWLGSNEPTAVK

-160 IIVPITDSTGMCV
+160 IILPIHDSTGMCV

-185 YDLGNKLEGR
+185 YELGNKLEGR

-207 VVIFILQEL
+207 VVIFIVQEL
-216 LIKLLHRRQGNSGAQ
+216 IIKLLRRRQGNAGAQ
-231 VSESAKAR
+231 VEESSRAR
-239 DKRIISSAIG
+239 DKRLISSTIG

-281 MQKCAVT
+281 MSKCAVSS
-288 SAAALSYTQVSEN
+288 SAALTYTRVSEN

-310 YAENKPYMIS
+310 YAENKPYTVS

-330 RLYSSTVEGT
+330 RLYSSAADVNST
-340 SNEQFYLT
+340 EQYYLT

-358 QLQETAFTSRTEA
+358 QLQETAFTQRTEA
-371 GKSYVC
+371 GKAYVC
-377 AIAPIISS
+377 AISPIISS
-385 ENTVSGILEVMMPKA
+385 ENTVSGILEIMMPRD
-400 DFQSTL
+400 DFQGSL

-417 FSIAISMGIAIFE
+417 VSIAISMGIAIFE

-439 QGISGNTPVLV
+439 QGITGNTPVLV

-461 FFAAFGSIMLPICF
+461 FFAAFGSVMLPISF
-475 ADYFKDTLSDMPRYV
+475 ADYFKDSLSDMPVYV

-495 AVALLLYIWG
+495 AVSILLFIWG

-512 RLELKSKLTSRV
+512 RYELKSKLTSRV

-539 AGIINIPYV
+539 AGIINIPYA

-589 VQSTSYFLGVSVGT
+589 VQSTSYFLGISVGT
-603 VITGICYERY
+603 VITGICYERF
-613 GLLIVS
+613 GLLIVA

-632 MIYFMQNNTIVKE
+632 MIYFMQNNSVVRE
-645 APLTVGSWLRVL
+645 APLTVGSWLHVL

-663 KFLNSSF
+663 RFLNSSF

-675 SLSFMLV
+675 SFSFMLV

-696 TASFYFLVCAFSACA
+696 TSSFFYLVCAFSACV
-711 VCMFIKTHYEHIL
+711 VCGYIKNHYEHIL

-731 IQSASTVLGLLVFAL
+731 IQSASTVLGLLVFAMF
-746 LPSAKTLVLTSA
+746 PSAKTLVVTSVL
-758 FLGISL
+758 LGISL

-778 CSGRIRTNLRKCAE
+778 CNGRIRTNLRKCAE
-792 YAFYLGFGLIVPI
+792 YAFYLGIGAVVPI
-805 AMTAFMVNNVRIV
+805 AMTSFMVDNVRIV

-831 VYPASAYSSQLDESD
+831 IYPASAYSSMVDESD
-846 PSLKPEPRRAR
+846 PSLKPEPRRR
-857 RNNPP
+857 TERNNAP
-862 MGNPYGRPVSA
+862 MGNPYGQ
-873 PVNAPVP
+873 PVP
-880 GNNPA
+880 
-885 YGAPSP
+885 
-891 FGEPEPPVQPPMP
+891 QR
-904 EPGPQPYAPVQPQ
+904 QPQ
-917 QQPMPAPQQPPMPQ
+917 QQPQPQPAMAYNDASPFGEAIQPEPDMQYNQMPQ
-931 QQYQQAPVPPMP
+931 GQPSQQYAPEQPQYQPVP
-943 QQQYQ
+943 
-948 QAPVPPMPQ
+948 
-957 QQYQQPVQQVPPQQA
+957 QQYQQPQY
-972 PMPQQQY
+972 QQQY
-979 QQAPVPPQQQ
+979 APEQPYQQQ
-989 FQPQQYQQ
+989 YAPEQQYREAPQQYQPEPA
-997 APVPP
+997 APQQYVPEQP
-1002 MPQQQYQQY
+1002 QYQQSYQQPYQPQPYGQQQYGQ
-1011 PQAPVQHPYDQQAY
+1011 PAY
-1025 QPQPGPDMYGQ
+1025 QPQQGQDMYGQ
-1036 SPYPQQPSDPMA
+1036 NPYPQQPADPMA
-1048 FLNDNDPGNGGF
+1048 FLNDDDPENGGV

>member
-818 MIIVTVLVALISF
+818 MIIITVLVALISF

-917 QQPMPAPQQPPMPQ
+917 QQPMPQ

-948 QAPVPPMPQ
+948 QAPVPPMP

-1011 PQAPVQHPYDQQAY
+1011 PQAPVQQAY
-1025 QPQPGPDMYGQ
+1025 QPLPGPDMYGQ

>member
-14 NVVDRLVRIVIL
+14 SVVDRLVRIVIL

-48 FEGEFKSIS
+48 FEGEFKGIS
-57 DKKISQVCD
+57 DKKIHQVCD
-66 VAKICIDGDDFT
+66 IAKICIDGDDFT
-78 SATVNSPLKYGSI
+78 SATVNSPLKYGSL
-91 LSLMLADTT
+91 LSLMMADTT

-114 KDGQLSLLVSE
+114 NNASLSLLVSE

-139 ISTWLNGKYDPTTVT
+139 ISTWLGSDEPTIVK
-154 GQNYES
+154 GQNFES
-160 IIVPITDSTGMCV
+160 LILPIKDSTGMCV

-185 YDLGNKLEGR
+185 YELGNKLEGR
-195 ILTAVIIAVVIG
+195 ILTAVIIAVIIG

-216 LIKLLHRRQGNSGAQ
+216 IIKILRRRQGNAGAQ

-239 DKRIISSAIG
+239 DKRLISSTIG

-281 MQKCAVT
+281 MMKCAVSS
-288 SAAALSYTQVSEN
+288 SAALTYTRVSEN
-301 MSYMLPIYS
+301 MSYMLPIYQ
-310 YAENKPYMIS
+310 YADNKPYTVS

-330 RLYSSTVEGT
+330 RLYSSAADVT
-340 SNEQFYLT
+340 STEQYYLT

-358 QLQETAFTSRTEA
+358 QLQETAFTQRTEA
-371 GKSYVC
+371 GKGYVC
-377 AIAPIISS
+377 AISPIISS
-385 ENTVSGILEVMMPKA
+385 ENTVSGILEIMMPK
-400 DFQSTL
+400 DEFQGTL

-417 FSIAISMGIAIFE
+417 ISIAISMGIAIFE

-439 QGISGNTPVLV
+439 QGITGNTPVLV

-461 FFAAFGSIMLPICF
+461 FFSAFGSIMLPISF
-475 ADYFKDTLSDMPRYV
+475 ADYFKDTLTDMPVYV

-495 AVALLLYIWG
+495 AVSLLLFIWG

-512 RLELKSKLTSRV
+512 RYELKSKLTSRV

-589 VQSTSYFLGVSVGT
+589 VQSTSYFLGISVGT
-603 VITGICYERY
+603 VITGICYERF
-613 GLLIVS
+613 GLLIVA

-632 MIYFMQNNTIVKE
+632 MIYFMQNNSVVRE
-645 APLTVGSWLRVL
+645 APLPVGSWLHVL
-657 SDSRAG
+657 SDSMAG
-663 KFLNSSF
+663 RFLNSSF

-675 SLSFMLV
+675 SLSFMLI

-696 TASFYFLVCAFSACA
+696 TSSFFYLVCAFSACV
-711 VCMFIKTHYEHIL
+711 VCGFVKNHYEHIL
-724 TSKIRVL
+724 TSKVRVL
-731 IQSASTVLGLLVFAL
+731 IQSASTVLGLLVFAM
-746 LPSAKTLVLTSA
+746 LPSAKTLVVTSI

-764 GIHDFYYIYALYLI
+764 GIHDFYYIYVLYLI
-778 CSGRIRTNLRKCAE
+778 CNGRIRTNLRKCAE
-792 YAFYLGFGLIVPI
+792 YAFYLGIGLMVPI
-805 AMTAFMVNNVRIV
+805 SMTAFMVDNVRIV
-818 MIIVTVLVALISF
+818 MIIVTVLVALVSF
-831 VYPASAYSSQLDESD
+831 IYPASAYSSTVDESD
-846 PSLKPEPRRAR
+846 PSLKPEPRRRQGRPEA
-857 RNNPP
+857 P
-862 MGNPYGRPVSA
+862 MGNPYGQPMPQPQPA
-873 PVNAPVP
+873 MAY
-880 GNNPA
+880 NNPA
-885 YGAPSP
+885 P
-891 FGEPEPPVQPPMP
+891 FGEAPQPEPNMQYQQMPQSQPVQQYVP
-904 EPGPQPYAPVQPQ
+904 EQPAYQQPYQ
-917 QQPMPAPQQPPMPQ
+917 QQYAPEQPA
-931 QQYQQAPVPPMP
+931 YQQAPQQMPYDQQYYQQPAAP
-943 QQQYQ
+943 QQY
-948 QAPVPPMPQ
+948 APEQP
-957 QQYQQPVQQVPPQQA
+957 QYQQP
-972 PMPQQQY
+972 Y
-979 QQAPVPPQQQ
+979 QQPY
-989 FQPQQYQQ
+989 QPQQ
-997 APVPP
+997 
-1002 MPQQQYQQY
+1002 
-1011 PQAPVQHPYDQQAY
+1011 YDQQAY
-1025 QPQPGPDMYGQ
+1025 QPQGGQDMYGQ
-1036 SPYPQQPSDPMA
+1036 NPYPQQPADPMA
-1048 FLNDNDPGNGGF
+1048 FLNDNDPGNGGV

>member
-1 MANLRNDRAQEKG
+1 MANLKNDSAQEKG

-48 FEGEFKSIS
+48 FEGEFKGIS
-57 DKKISQVCD
+57 DKKVNQVCD
-66 VAKICIDGDDFT
+66 IARTCIDGDDFT
-78 SATVNSPLKYGSI
+78 SNTVNSPLKYGSL

-125 GVGDTSEF
+125 GVANTSEF

-139 ISTWLNGKYDPTTVT
+139 ISTWLNGTNQPSVVK
-154 GQNYES
+154 GSNYES
-160 IIVPITDSTGMCV
+160 VILPITNTTGMVV

-185 YDLGNKLEGR
+185 YELGNKMEGR
-195 ILTAVIIAVVIG
+195 ILTAVIIAVVFG
-207 VVIFILQEL
+207 VVVFILQEL
-216 LIKLLHRRQGNSGAQ
+216 FIKMIRRKQGNAGAQ
-231 VSESAKAR
+231 VTESARAR

-257 VLLVMSRQLSSVYIT
+257 VLLVMSRQLSSVYVSA
-272 TLESERADA
+272 LKSERADA
-281 MQKCAVT
+281 MQKCAVS
-288 SAAALSYTQVSEN
+288 SAMALSYTQVSEN
-301 MSYMLPIYS
+301 MSYMLPVYS
-310 YAENKPYMIS
+310 YDKDKQYIIS

-330 RLYSSTVEGT
+330 RLYSSTASPT
-340 SNEQFYLT
+340 SNEQYYLT

-358 QLQETAFTSRTEA
+358 QLQETSFTSRTEA
-371 GKSYVC
+371 GKTYVC

-385 ENTVSGILEVMMPKA
+385 ENTVSGILEIMMPKA
-400 DFQSTL
+400 DFDDTR

-412 WIFTI
+412 WVFTI

-439 QGISGNTPVLV
+439 HGISGNTPVLV

-461 FFAAFGSIMLPICF
+461 FFAAFGSIMMPVSF
-475 ADYFKDTLSDMPRYV
+475 ADYFKDSLSDMPVYV
-490 VHALI
+490 VQALI
-495 AVALLLYIWG
+495 AGALLLFVFG

-512 RLELKSKLTSRV
+512 RAELKSKLTSRV
-524 ALIFVTGAG
+524 ALLTITGLG

-548 TAVIALPVGFCFG
+548 TAVLALPVGFCFG

-583 DRIIHN
+583 DKIIHN

-603 VITGICYERY
+603 VITGICYERF
-613 GLLIVS
+613 GLLIVA

-632 MIYFMQNNTIVKE
+632 MIYFMQNNTVVKE
-645 APLTVGSWLRVL
+645 APLTTGSWLRVI

-663 KFLNSSF
+663 RFLNSSF

-675 SLSFMLV
+675 SVAFMLV

-696 TASFYFLVCAFSACA
+696 TSSFFYLVCAFSACA
-711 VCMFIKTHYEHIL
+711 VCNFIKNHYEHIL

-731 IQSASTVLGLLVFAL
+731 IQAASTVLGLLVFAL
-746 LPSAKTLVLTSA
+746 LPSAKTLVITSA
-758 FLGISL
+758 LLGISL

-792 YAFYLGFGLIVPI
+792 YTFYFGIGIIIPI

-818 MIIVTVLVALISF
+818 MLIVTVLVALVAFI
-831 VYPASAYSSQLDESD
+831 YPASAYSSMVDDND
-846 PSLKPEPRRAR
+846 PTLKPEPRRRPAK
-857 RNNPP
+857 NNPP
-862 MGNPYGRPVSA
+862 MPNPYAQA
-873 PVNAPVP
+873 PVQPA
-880 GNNPA
+880 PA
-885 YGAPSP
+885 YAPQSA
-891 FGEPEPPVQPPMP
+891 FGEPEPQYQAPAP
-904 EPGPQPYAPVQPQ
+904 EPQYQSQQDPYQQPYQQQYAPEQPQYQPQQYAPV
-917 QQPMPAPQQPPMPQ
+917 
-931 QQYQQAPVPPMP
+931 
-943 QQQYQ
+943 
-948 QAPVPPMPQ
+948 Q
-957 QQYQQPVQQVPPQQA
+957 QQYQQPQQYAPVQQPVYQQPPQYA
-972 PMPQQQY
+972 PVQQPAYQQPQQYAPVQQPAYQQQY
-979 QQAPVPPQQQ
+979 QPQN
-989 FQPQQYQQ
+989 
-997 APVPP
+997 V
-1002 MPQQQYQQY
+1002 
-1011 PQAPVQHPYDQQAY
+1011 
-1025 QPQPGPDMYGQ
+1025 PDMYGQ
-1036 SPYPQQPSDPMA
+1036 NPYPQQPADPMA
-1048 FLNDNDPGNGGF
+1048 FLNDDDPGNGGV

>member
-1 MANLRNDRAQEKG
+1 MANLKNDSAQEKG

-48 FEGEFKSIS
+48 FEGEFKGIS
-57 DKKISQVCD
+57 DKKVNQVCD
-66 VAKICIDGDDFT
+66 IARTCIDGDDFT
-78 SATVNSPLKYGSI
+78 SNTVNSPLKYGSL

-125 GVGDTSEF
+125 GVANTSEF

-139 ISTWLNGKYDPTTVT
+139 ISTWLNGTNQPSVVK
-154 GQNYES
+154 GSNYES
-160 IIVPITDSTGMCV
+160 VILPITNTTGMVV

-185 YDLGNKLEGR
+185 YELGNKMEGR
-195 ILTAVIIAVVIG
+195 ILTAVIIAVVFG
-207 VVIFILQEL
+207 VVVFILQEL
-216 LIKLLHRRQGNSGAQ
+216 FIKMIRRKQGNAGAQ
-231 VSESAKAR
+231 VTESARAR
-239 DKRIISSAIG
+239 DKRVISSAIG

-257 VLLVMSRQLSSVYIT
+257 VLLVMSRQLSSVYVT
-272 TLESERADA
+272 ALKSERADA
-281 MQKCAVT
+281 MQKCAVS
-288 SAAALSYTQVSEN
+288 SAMALSYTQVSEN
-301 MSYMLPIYS
+301 MSYMLPVYS
-310 YAENKPYMIS
+310 YDKDKQYIIS

-330 RLYSSTVEGT
+330 RLYSSTASPT
-340 SNEQFYLT
+340 SNEQYYLT

-358 QLQETAFTSRTEA
+358 QLQETSFTSRTEA
-371 GKSYVC
+371 GKTYVC

-385 ENTVSGILEVMMPKA
+385 ENTVSGILEIMMPKA
-400 DFQSTL
+400 DFDDTR

-412 WIFTI
+412 WVFTI

-439 QGISGNTPVLV
+439 HGISGNTPVLV

-461 FFAAFGSIMLPICF
+461 FFAAFGSIMMPVSF
-475 ADYFKDTLSDMPRYV
+475 ADYFKDSLSDMPVYV
-490 VHALI
+490 VQALI
-495 AVALLLYIWG
+495 AGALLLFVFG

-512 RLELKSKLTSRV
+512 RAELKSKLTSRV
-524 ALIFVTGAG
+524 ALLTITGLG

-548 TAVIALPVGFCFG
+548 TAVLALPVGFCFG

-583 DRIIHN
+583 DKIIHN

-603 VITGICYERY
+603 VITGICYERF
-613 GLLIVS
+613 GLLIVA

-632 MIYFMQNNTIVKE
+632 MIYFMQNNTVVKE
-645 APLTVGSWLRVL
+645 APLTTGSWLRVI

-663 KFLNSSF
+663 RFLNSSF

-675 SLSFMLV
+675 SVAFMLV

-696 TASFYFLVCAFSACA
+696 TSSFFYLVCAFSACA
-711 VCMFIKTHYEHIL
+711 VCNFIKNHYEHIL

-731 IQSASTVLGLLVFAL
+731 IQAASTVLGLLVFAL
-746 LPSAKTLVLTSA
+746 LPSAKTLVITSA
-758 FLGISL
+758 LLGISL

-792 YAFYLGFGLIVPI
+792 YTFYFGIGIIIPI

-818 MIIVTVLVALISF
+818 MLIVTVLVALVAFI
-831 VYPASAYSSQLDESD
+831 YPASAYSSMVDDYD
-846 PSLKPEPRRAR
+846 PTLKPEPRRRPAK
-857 RNNPP
+857 NNPP
-862 MGNPYGRPVSA
+862 MPNPYAQA
-873 PVNAPVP
+873 PVQPA
-880 GNNPA
+880 PA
-885 YGAPSP
+885 YAPQSA
-891 FGEPEPPVQPPMP
+891 FGEPEPQYQAPAP
-904 EPGPQPYAPVQPQ
+904 EPQYQPQQDPYQQPYQQQYAPEQPQYQPQQYAPV
-917 QQPMPAPQQPPMPQ
+917 
-931 QQYQQAPVPPMP
+931 
-943 QQQYQ
+943 
-948 QAPVPPMPQ
+948 Q
-957 QQYQQPVQQVPPQQA
+957 QQYQQPQQYAPVQQPV
-972 PMPQQQY
+972 Y
-979 QQAPVPPQQQ
+979 Q
-989 FQPQQYQQ
+989 QPQQYAPAQQ
-997 APVPP
+997 PAYQQ
-1002 MPQQQYQQY
+1002 PQQY
-1011 PQAPVQHPYDQQAY
+1011 APVQQPAYQQPY
-1025 QPQPGPDMYGQ
+1025 QPQNVPDMYGQ
-1036 SPYPQQPSDPMA
+1036 NPYPQQPADPMA
-1048 FLNDNDPGNGGF
+1048 FLNDDDPGNGGV

>member
-1 MANLRNDRAQEKG
+1 MANLRNDRAQERG
-14 NVVDRLVRIVIL
+14 SVVDRLVRIVIL

-48 FEGEFKSIS
+48 FEGEFKGIS
-57 DKKISQVCD
+57 DKKIHQVCD

-78 SATVNSPLKYGSI
+78 SNTVNSPLKYGTL
-91 LSLMLADTT
+91 LSLMMADTT

-114 KDGQLSLLVSE
+114 KDGQLSLLVSQ
-125 GVGDTSEF
+125 GVNDTSEF

-139 ISTWLNGKYDPTTVT
+139 ISTWLNGSFDPVPVK

-160 IIVPITDSTGMCV
+160 IILPIQDSTGMCV

-185 YDLGNKLEGR
+185 YELGNKLEGR

-207 VVIFILQEL
+207 VVIFVLQEL
-216 LIKLLHRRQGNSGAQ
+216 LIKLLRRRQGNAGTQ
-231 VSESAKAR
+231 VSESARAR
-239 DKRIISSAIG
+239 DKRLISSTIG

-288 SAAALSYTQVSEN
+288 SSAALSYTRVSEN
-301 MSYMLPIYS
+301 MSYFLPIYS
-310 YAENKPYMIS
+310 YADDKPYTVS

-330 RLYSSTVEGT
+330 RLYSSAAEGT
-340 SNEQFYLT
+340 SNEQYYLT

-358 QLQETAFTSRTEA
+358 QLQETAFTQRTEA

-377 AIAPIISS
+377 AISPIISS
-385 ENTVSGILEVMMPKA
+385 ENTVSGILEIMMPKA
-400 DFQSTL
+400 DFQNTV

-439 QGISGNTPVLV
+439 GGISGNTPVLV

-461 FFAAFGSIMLPICF
+461 FFAAFGSVMIPISF
-475 ADYFKDTLSDMPRYV
+475 ADYFKDTLTDMPRYV

-495 AVALLLYIWG
+495 AVSLLLFIWG

-512 RLELKSKLTSRV
+512 RYELKSKLTSRV

-539 AGIINIPYV
+539 AGIINIPYA

-561 MPLDF
+561 MPIDF

-603 VITGICYERY
+603 VITGICYERF
-613 GLLIVS
+613 GLLIVA

-632 MIYFMQNNTIVKE
+632 MIYFMQNNTVVRE
-645 APLTVGSWLRVL
+645 APLTVGSWLHVL

-663 KFLNSSF
+663 RFLNSSF

-675 SLSFMLV
+675 SLSFMLI

-696 TASFYFLVCAFSACA
+696 TSSFFYLVCAFSACV
-711 VCMFIKTHYEHIL
+711 VCGFVKNHYEHIL

-746 LPSAKTLVLTSA
+746 MPSAKTLVVTSV

-778 CSGRIRTNLRKCAE
+778 CNGRIRTNLRKCAE
-792 YAFYLGFGLIVPI
+792 YALYLGFGLMVPI

-818 MIIVTVLVALISF
+818 MIILTVLVALISF
-831 VYPASAYSSQLDESD
+831 FYPASAYSSTVDESD
-846 PSLKPEPRRAR
+846 PTLKPEPRRR
-857 RNNPP
+857 PERNNPP
-862 MGNPYGRPVSA
+862 MGNPYGQ
-873 PVNAPVP
+873 PVP
-880 GNNPA
+880 QPQPQPAMPYNNPA
-885 YGAPSP
+885 QAP
-891 FGEPEPPVQPPMP
+891 FGGNMPYEQAPVQQFEQMP
-904 EPGPQPYAPVQPQ
+904 QNQPVQQPYAPEQPQ
-917 QQPMPAPQQPPMPQ
+917 YQQSVQQQYAPAEPRYQQPYQEQYQ
-931 QQYQQAPVPPMP
+931 QQYQQEP
-943 QQQYQ
+943 QQMPYDQQYYQ
-948 QAPVPPMPQ
+948 QTPAA
-957 QQYQQPVQQVPPQQA
+957 QQYA
-972 PMPQQQY
+972 PE
-979 QQAPVPPQQQ
+979 
-989 FQPQQYQQ
+989 QPQQYQQ
-997 APVPP
+997 PYQ
-1002 MPQQQYQQY
+1002 PQ
-1011 PQAPVQHPYDQQAY
+1011 PYGGQAY

-1036 SPYPQQPSDPMA
+1036 NPYPQQPEDPMA
-1048 FLNDNDPGNGGF
+1048 FLNDNDPGNGGV

>member
-14 NVVDRLVRIVIL
+14 SVVDRLVRIVIL

-48 FEGEFKSIS
+48 FEGEFKGIS
-57 DKKISQVCD
+57 DKKVHQVCD
-66 VAKICIDGDDFT
+66 IAEICIDGDDFT
-78 SATVNSPLKYGSI
+78 SATVNSPLKYGSL
-91 LSLMLADTT
+91 LSLMMADTT

-114 KDGQLSLLVSE
+114 NNAQLSLLVSE

-139 ISTWLNGKYDPTTVT
+139 ISTWLGSDEPTVVK
-154 GQNYES
+154 GQNFES
-160 IIVPITDSTGMCV
+160 IILPIKDSTGMCV

-185 YDLGNKLEGR
+185 YELGNKLEGR
-195 ILTAVIIAVVIG
+195 ILTAVIIAVVVG

-216 LIKLLHRRQGNSGAQ
+216 IIKILRRRQGNAGAQ
-231 VSESAKAR
+231 VAESAKAR
-239 DKRIISSAIG
+239 DKRLISSTIG

-281 MQKCAVT
+281 MMKCAVSS
-288 SAAALSYTQVSEN
+288 SAALTYTRVSEN

-310 YAENKPYMIS
+310 YAENKPYTVS

-330 RLYSSTVEGT
+330 RLYSSAADVNST
-340 SNEQFYLT
+340 EQYYLT

-358 QLQETAFTSRTEA
+358 QLQETAFTQRTEA

-377 AIAPIISS
+377 AISPIISS
-385 ENTVSGILEVMMPKA
+385 ENTVSGILEIMMPK
-400 DFQSTL
+400 DEFQGTL

-417 FSIAISMGIAIFE
+417 VSIAISMGIAIFE

-439 QGISGNTPVLV
+439 HGISGNTPVLV

-461 FFAAFGSIMLPICF
+461 FFAAFGSVMLPISF
-475 ADYFKDTLSDMPRYV
+475 ADYFKDSLTDMPVYV

-495 AVALLLYIWG
+495 AVSLLLFIWG

-512 RLELKSKLTSRV
+512 RYELKSKLTSRV

-548 TAVIALPVGFCFG
+548 TAAIALPVGFCFG
-561 MPLDF
+561 MPIDF

-603 VITGICYERY
+603 VITGICYERF
-613 GLLIVS
+613 GLLIVA

-632 MIYFMQNNTIVKE
+632 MIYFMQNNSVVRE
-645 APLTVGSWLRVL
+645 APLTVGSWLHVL
-657 SDSRAG
+657 SDSMAG
-663 KFLNSSF
+663 RFLNSSF

-675 SLSFMLV
+675 SLSFMLI

-696 TASFYFLVCAFSACA
+696 TSSFFYLVCAFSACV
-711 VCMFIKTHYEHIL
+711 VCGFVKNHYEHIL
-724 TSKIRVL
+724 TSKVRVL
-731 IQSASTVLGLLVFAL
+731 IQSASTVLGLLVFAM
-746 LPSAKTLVLTSA
+746 LPSAKTLVVTSVL
-758 FLGISL
+758 LGISL

-792 YAFYLGFGLIVPI
+792 YAFYLGIGLMVPI
-805 AMTAFMVNNVRIV
+805 SMTAFMVDNVRIV

-831 VYPASAYSSQLDESD
+831 IYPASAYSSTVDESD
-846 PSLKPEPRRAR
+846 PSLKPEPRRR
-857 RNNPP
+857 PERNNAP
-862 MGNPYGRPVSA
+862 MGNPYGQPMPQPQPQPA
-873 PVNAPVP
+873 PVY
-880 GNNPA
+880 NNPA
-885 YGAPSP
+885 P
-891 FGEPEPPVQPPMP
+891 FGEA
-904 EPGPQPYAPVQPQ
+904 PQPDMQYQQMPQTQQYAPEQ
-917 QQPMPAPQQPPMPQ
+917 A
-931 QQYQQAPVPPMP
+931 YQQAPQQMPYYQQYYQQNAAP
-943 QQQYQ
+943 QQYAPEQPQYQQPYQ
-948 QAPVPPMPQ
+948 QAPQQMPYDQQYYQQNTAPQ
-957 QQYQQPVQQVPPQQA
+957 QYVPEQPQYQQP
-972 PMPQQQY
+972 Y
-979 QQAPVPPQQQ
+979 QQAPQQ
-989 FQPQQYQQ
+989 
-997 APVPP
+997 
-1002 MPQQQYQQY
+1002 M
-1011 PQAPVQHPYDQQAY
+1011 PYDQQTY
-1025 QPQPGPDMYGQ
+1025 QSQNGQDMYGQ
-1036 SPYPQQPSDPMA
+1036 SPYPQQPADPMA
-1048 FLNDNDPGNGGF
+1048 FLNDNDPGNGGV

>member
-1 MANLRNDRAQEKG
+1 MANLRNDHAQEKG

-48 FEGEFKSIS
+48 FEGEFKGIS
-57 DKKISQVCD
+57 DKKVKQVCD
-66 VAKICIDGDDFT
+66 IAKICIDGDDFT
-78 SATVNSPLKYGSI
+78 SATVNSPLKYGSL
-91 LSLMLADTT
+91 LSLMMADTT

-139 ISTWLNGKYDPTTVT
+139 ISSWLNGTYEPTTVN

-160 IIVPITDSTGMCV
+160 VILPITDSTGMCV

-185 YDLGNKLEGR
+185 YELGNKLEGR

-207 VVIFILQEL
+207 VVIFVMQEL
-216 LIKLLHRRQGNSGAQ
+216 LIKIFRRRQGNSGAQ
-231 VSESAKAR
+231 VAESVKAR
-239 DKRIISSAIG
+239 DKRLISSTIG
-249 YCFAIILV
+249 YCFSIILV
-257 VLLVMSRQLSSVYIT
+257 VLLVMSRQLSSVYVT
-272 TLESERADA
+272 ALESERADA
-281 MQKCAVT
+281 MQKCAV
-288 SAAALSYTQVSEN
+288 SSSAALSYTRVSEN
-301 MSYMLPIYS
+301 MSYFLPIYS
-310 YAENKPYMIS
+310 YAEDKPYTVS

-330 RLYSSTVEGT
+330 RLYSSAVEGT

-358 QLQETAFTSRTEA
+358 QLQETAFTQRNEA
-371 GKSYVC
+371 GKPYVC
-377 AIAPIISS
+377 AISPIISS
-385 ENTVSGILEVMMPKA
+385 ENTVSGILEIMMPKA
-400 DFQSTL
+400 DFQDTV

-461 FFAAFGSIMLPICF
+461 FFAAFGSVMLPISF
-475 ADYFKDTLSDMPRYV
+475 ADYFKDSLSDMPRYV
-490 VHALI
+490 VQALI
-495 AVALLLYIWG
+495 AVALLLFIWG

-512 RLELKSKLTSRV
+512 RYELKSKLTSRV

-533 YFLALV
+533 YFFALV
-539 AGIINIPYV
+539 AGIVNIPYL
-548 TAVIALPVGFCFG
+548 TAALALPVGFCFG

-603 VITGICYERY
+603 VITGICYERF
-613 GLLIVS
+613 GLLIVA

-632 MIYFMQNNTIVKE
+632 MIYFMQNNNVVRE
-645 APLTVGSWLRVL
+645 APLSVGSWLHVL

-663 KFLNSSF
+663 RFLNSSF
-670 LMLGV
+670 MMLGV
-675 SLSFMLV
+675 SLAFMLI

-696 TASFYFLVCAFSACA
+696 TSSFFYLVCAFSACA
-711 VCMFIKTHYEHIL
+711 VCTFVKTHYEHIL

-746 LPSAKTLVLTSA
+746 LPSAKTLVVTSA
-758 FLGISL
+758 LLGIGL

-778 CSGRIRTNLRKCAE
+778 CNGRIRTNLRKCAE
-792 YAFYLGFGLIVPI
+792 FAVYLGIGLMVPI

-818 MIIVTVLVALISF
+818 MIIMTVLVALVSF
-831 VYPASAYSSQLDESD
+831 IYPASAYSSMVDESD
-846 PSLKPEPRRAR
+846 PSLKPEPRRR
-857 RNNPP
+857 PTRNNPP
-862 MGNPYGRPVSA
+862 MGNPYGQPAPRPQ
-873 PVNAPVP
+873 PQYQPQP
-880 GNNPA
+880 QPEIPYNNQA
-885 YGAPSP
+885 P
-891 FGEPEPPVQPPMP
+891 FGEPIQPEQVPVQGPQYGQMPPQPQQQPQYAPLDPYQQPPQPQPQQQYAPAPADPYQQPQPQYQPQQVMP
-904 EPGPQPYAPVQPQ
+904 EQQMPYDQQYYQQAPVQQPYAPVQPQ
-917 QQPMPAPQQPPMPQ
+917 PQYRPQPQPQPQQPPYQSQPQ
-931 QQYQQAPVPPMP
+931 AYG
-943 QQQYQ
+943 
-948 QAPVPPMPQ
+948 
-957 QQYQQPVQQVPPQQA
+957 QQP
-972 PMPQQQY
+972 
-979 QQAPVPPQQQ
+979 
-989 FQPQQYQQ
+989 
-997 APVPP
+997 
-1002 MPQQQYQQY
+1002 
-1011 PQAPVQHPYDQQAY
+1011 Y
-1025 QPQPGPDMYGQ
+1025 QPQMGQDMYG
-1036 SPYPQQPSDPMA
+1036 SPYPRQPEDPMA
-1048 FLNDNDPGNGGF
+1048 FLNDNDPGNGGM

>member
-1 MANLRNDRAQEKG
+1 MANLRNDRAQERG
-14 NVVDRLVRIVIL
+14 SVVDRLVRIVIL

-48 FEGEFKSIS
+48 FEGEFKGIS
-57 DKKISQVCD
+57 DKKIHQVCD

-78 SATVNSPLKYGSI
+78 SNTVNSPLKYGSL
-91 LSLMLADTT
+91 LSLMMADTT

-114 KDGQLSLLVSE
+114 SNAQLSLLVSE

-139 ISTWLNGKYDPTTVT
+139 ISTWLGSDEPTVVK
-154 GQNYES
+154 GQNFES
-160 IIVPITDSTGMCV
+160 IIMPIKDSTGMCV

-185 YDLGNKLEGR
+185 YELGNKLEGR

-207 VVIFILQEL
+207 VVIFVFQEL
-216 LIKLLHRRQGNSGAQ
+216 LIKIFRRRQGNAGAQ

-239 DKRIISSAIG
+239 DKRLISSTIG

-281 MQKCAVT
+281 MQKCAV
-288 SAAALSYTQVSEN
+288 SSSAALSYTRVSEN
-301 MSYMLPIYS
+301 MSYFLPIYQ
-310 YAENKPYMIS
+310 YADNKPYIVS

-330 RLYSSTVEGT
+330 RLYSSAVEGT
-340 SNEQFYLT
+340 SNEQYYLT

-358 QLQETAFTSRTEA
+358 QLQETAFTQRTEA
-371 GKSYVC
+371 GKQYVC
-377 AIAPIISS
+377 AISPIISS
-385 ENTVSGILEVMMPKA
+385 ENTVSGILEIMMPKA
-400 DFQSTL
+400 EFQSSV

-417 FSIAISMGIAIFE
+417 ISIAISMGIAIFE

-439 QGISGNTPVLV
+439 YGISGNTPVLV

-461 FFAAFGSIMLPICF
+461 FFAAFGSVMLPISF

-495 AVALLLYIWG
+495 AVSLLLFVWG

-512 RLELKSKLTSRV
+512 RYELKSKLTSRV

-533 YFLALV
+533 YFLSLV
-539 AGIINIPYV
+539 AGIVNIPYV

-603 VITGICYERY
+603 VITGICYERF
-613 GLLIVS
+613 GLLIVA

-632 MIYFMQNNTIVKE
+632 MIYFMQNNSVVRE
-645 APLTVGSWLRVL
+645 APLTVGSWLHVL

-663 KFLNSSF
+663 RFLNSSF

-675 SLSFMLV
+675 ALSFMLI

-696 TASFYFLVCAFSACA
+696 TSSLFYLVCAFSAC
-711 VCMFIKTHYEHIL
+711 VICGFVKNHYEHIL
-724 TSKIRVL
+724 TSKVRVL

-746 LPSAKTLVLTSA
+746 LPSAKTLVVTSA
-758 FLGISL
+758 LLGISL

-778 CSGRIRTNLRKCAE
+778 CNGRIRTNLRKCAE
-792 YAFYLGFGLIVPI
+792 YAFYLGIGVIVPI
-805 AMTAFMVNNVRIV
+805 GMTAFMVDNVRIV
-818 MIIVTVLVALISF
+818 MLIVTVLAALISF
-831 VYPASAYSSQLDESD
+831 VYPASAYSSMVDESD
-846 PSLKPEPRRAR
+846 PTLKPEPRRR
-857 RNNPP
+857 PERNNSP
-862 MGNPYGRPVSA
+862 MGNPYAQPVMQRQPQPQPA
-873 PVNAPVP
+873 MAY
-880 GNNPA
+880 NNPA
-885 YGAPSP
+885 P
-891 FGEPEPPVQPPMP
+891 FGEASQQEPVQQYEQMP
-904 EPGPQPYAPVQPQ
+904 QSQPVQPQ
-917 QQPMPAPQQPPMPQ
+917 YVPDQP
-931 QQYQQAPVPPMP
+931 QY
-943 QQQYQ
+943 
-948 QAPVPPMPQ
+948 Q
-957 QQYQQPVQQVPPQQA
+957 QQYQQPYQPQ
-972 PMPQQQY
+972 PQY
-979 QQAPVPPQQQ
+979 QQAPQQYAPEQQRFQQAPQQMPYDQ
-989 FQPQQYQQ
+989 QYYQQGNAVPQQYVPEQPGYQQQYQPQPQYQQ
-997 APVPP
+997 AP
-1002 MPQQQYQQY
+1002 QQYAQQ
-1011 PQAPVQHPYDQQAY
+1011 PY
-1025 QPQPGPDMYGQ
+1025 QPQQGQDMYGQ
-1036 SPYPQQPSDPMA
+1036 NPYPQQSADPMA
-1048 FLNDNDPGNGGF
+1048 FLNDDDPGNGGV

>member
-1 MANLRNDRAQEKG
+1 MSFSDYCEENDFMANLKNDSAQEKG

-48 FEGEFKSIS
+48 FEGEFKGIS
-57 DKKISQVCD
+57 DKKVNQVCD
-66 VAKICIDGDDFT
+66 IARTCIDGDDF
-78 SATVNSPLKYGSI
+78 SSNTVNSPLKYGSL

-125 GVGDTSEF
+125 GVANTAEF

-139 ISTWLNGKYDPTTVT
+139 ISTWLNGTNQPSVVK
-154 GQNYES
+154 GSNYES
-160 IIVPITDSTGMCV
+160 VILPITNGTGMVV

-195 ILTAVIIAVVIG
+195 ILTAVIIAVIFG
-207 VVIFILQEL
+207 VVVFILQEL
-216 LIKLLHRRQGNSGAQ
+216 FIKMIRRKQGNAGAQ
-231 VSESAKAR
+231 VSESARAR

-257 VLLVMSRQLSSVYIT
+257 VLLVMSRQLSSVYVT
-272 TLESERADA
+272 ALKSERADA
-281 MQKCAVT
+281 MQKCAVS
-288 SAAALSYTQVSEN
+288 SAMALSYTQVSEN
-301 MSYMLPIYS
+301 MSYMLPVYS
-310 YAENKPYMIS
+310 YDKDKQYIIS

-330 RLYSSTVEGT
+330 RLYSSTASPT
-340 SNEQFYLT
+340 SNEQYYLT

-358 QLQETAFTSRTEA
+358 QLQETAFTTRTEA

-385 ENTVSGILEVMMPKA
+385 ENTVSGILEIMMPKA
-400 DFQSTL
+400 DFDDTR

-412 WIFTI
+412 WVFTI

-439 QGISGNTPVLV
+439 HGISGNTPVLV

-461 FFAAFGSIMLPICF
+461 FFAAFGSVMMPISF
-475 ADYFKDTLSDMPRYV
+475 ADYFKDSLSDMPVYV
-490 VHALI
+490 VQALI
-495 AVALLLYIWG
+495 AGALLLFIFG

-512 RLELKSKLTSRV
+512 RAELKSKLTSRV
-524 ALIFVTGAG
+524 ALLTITGLG

-548 TAVIALPVGFCFG
+548 TAVLALPVGFCFG

-583 DRIIHN
+583 DKIIHN

-603 VITGICYERY
+603 VITGICYERF
-613 GLLIVS
+613 GLLIVA

-632 MIYFMQNNTIVKE
+632 MIYFMQNNSVVKE
-645 APLTVGSWLRVL
+645 APLTLGSWIRVI

-663 KFLNSSF
+663 RFLNSSF

-675 SLSFMLV
+675 SLAFMLV

-696 TASFYFLVCAFSACA
+696 TSSFFYLVCAFSACA
-711 VCMFIKTHYEHIL
+711 VCTFIKTHYEHIL

-731 IQSASTVLGLLVFAL
+731 IQAASTVLGLLVFAL
-746 LPSAKTLVLTSA
+746 LPSAKTLVITSA

-792 YAFYLGFGLIVPI
+792 YTFYFGIGIIIPI
-805 AMTAFMVNNVRIV
+805 SMTAFMVNNVRIV
-818 MIIVTVLVALISF
+818 MLIVTVLVALIAF
-831 VYPASAYSSQLDESD
+831 IYPASAYSSMVDDYD
-846 PSLKPEPRRAR
+846 PSLKPEPRRKPS

-862 MGNPYGRPVSA
+862 MPNPYAQAPVQSA
-873 PVNAPVP
+873 PAYAPQS
-880 GNNPA
+880 A
-885 YGAPSP
+885 
-891 FGEPEPPVQPPMP
+891 FGEAPQPYQAPAPQPQYQPQPQQEQYQQPYQQPQYQPQQYAPVQPQYQPQP
-904 EPGPQPYAPVQPQ
+904 EPYQPQYQPEQQTPYEQQYYQQPVQPQPYAPVQ
-917 QQPMPAPQQPPMPQ
+917 QP
-931 QQYQQAPVPPMP
+931 
-943 QQQYQ
+943 
-948 QAPVPPMPQ
+948 
-957 QQYQQPVQQVPPQQA
+957 
-972 PMPQQQY
+972 
-979 QQAPVPPQQQ
+979 
-989 FQPQQYQQ
+989 
-997 APVPP
+997 
-1002 MPQQQYQQY
+1002 
-1011 PQAPVQHPYDQQAY
+1011 Y
-1025 QPQPGPDMYGQ
+1025 QPQNGPDMYGQ
-1036 SPYPQQPSDPMA
+1036 NPYPQQPADPMA
-1048 FLNDNDPGNGGF
+1048 FLNDDDPGNGGV